1 MNKRLLL
8 GVFALLFVFALASL
22 SSAYYYDND
31 QYKRQY
37 QVKESYTR
45 DGYTYTEKNLNQ
57 DPYGSVTTTKRIQ
70 EYDTP
75 RGDYRYYAVSNE
87 ASDYFEY
94 GSSGPYSYSAPRHLG
109 YGWDDSWRR
118 EVYDSQYHPYYYE
131 PRYNGQYWDWQYDY
145 GNPRCYTNCRW

>member
-1 MNKRLLL
+1 MNKKFILGIF
-8 GVFALLFVFALASL
+8 GVFALIALLSL

-31 QYKRQY
+31 YKRQY
-37 QVKESYTR
+37 SVKESYTGN
-45 DGYTYTEKNLNQ
+45 GYTYTERSLNQ
-57 DPYGSVTTTKRIQ
+57 DPWGKTSVTKTIQ
-70 EYDTP
+70 DYDTP
-75 RGDYRYYAVSNE
+75 RGSYRYYNVKND

-94 GSSGPYSYSAPRHLG
+94 GPSGYSQPRHLG

-145 GNPRCYTNCRW
+145 GRPNSR